1 MCYYDTYGAALT
13 YCNKWV
19 LNNKNKV
26 KWFFMILG
34 TIATLYKYI
43 ISRCFIIRG
52 YKMYTLHGHSVRLEK
67 LRTRTIWQTHNNNCL
82 GTNLEL
88 ILFKSSCYNKP
99 RRYYYFI
106 FLCVH
111 LNEDV
116 VTVKKMS
123 VIRMSLGI
131 PRTIFYVIILVL
143 SSLLRCKHHVDSL
156 FLAV

>member
-1 MCYYDTYGAALT
+1 MCYYDTYEAALT

-99 RRYYYFI
+99 RRYYYFL
-106 FLCVH
+106 FFFCVH

-123 VIRMSLGI
+123 VGI
-131 PRTIFYVIILVL
+131 FSPFGCHSEYLAQFFTL
-143 SSLLRCKHHVDSL
+143 SFWY
-156 FLAV
+156 FLACFAANTT